1 MTDEPAFEQLLD
13 DAEPGEP
20 PILAGLPPIAPIV
33 ATVEMERVLRD
44 LGRDPGEA
52 ATAAPEPLL
61 GALVLAVGTPDGPI
75 ALAEPATEGRLSATL
90 ARHGEG
96 EVGRYLALA
105 DADDLDAFRARA
117 AAAGVP
123 LTRVE
128 SGPFGRSVLVL
139 VRPVTG
145 PHLIVVER
153 RALPSPP

>member
-1 MTDEPAFEQLLD
+1 VSDEPAFEQLLD
-13 DAEPGEP
+13 EPDGEEP
-20 PILAGLPPIAPIV
+20 PILAGLQQIAPIV
-33 ATVEMERVLRD
+33 ATVEMERVLRV

-52 ATAAPEPLL
+52 ASAVPEPLL
-61 GALVLAVGTPDGPI
+61 GALVLAVDTPDGPI

-96 EVGRYLALA
+96 EAGRYLDLA
-105 DADDLDAFRARA
+105 DGDDLDAFRTRA
-117 AAAGVP
+117 AAAGVA
-123 LTRVE
+123 LTRLE

-153 RALPSPP
+153 RALPSRP